1 MSTITAAVSITLF
14 LNKTKRGLPALVA
27 KGASFLMVLVAMSCL
42 SVLSSIQKSDGEFTP
57 CKGTS
62 GWEIDITH
70 QDILRCLKRSSTG
83 VPHKSAQPP
92 PKTTKTSTTVWLRH
106 QLRHQ
111 FLRDLHLQL
120 LRNIRKIPKLHQNL
134 ADWKIRNPGVDSTD
148 YQKGRACPALG
159 MGMGRAGNVLPREG
173 KPEKTH
179 RKVFTDDSDRDRI
192 YLIAAEMAMAIL
204 IRAEMAEMAM
214 ASTMAS
220 TEWRPHKV
228 CGIPQHKKIKYA
240 GERTMT

>member
-1 MSTITAAVSITLF
+1 MFKNVLLLVSRTRV
-14 LNKTKRGLPALVA
+14 LNLPQRQQRPQQQVHL
-27 KGASFLMVLVAMSCL
+27 
-42 SVLSSIQKSDGEFTP
+42 
-57 CKGTS
+57 
-62 GWEIDITH
+62 
-70 QDILRCLKRSSTG
+70 LRY
-83 VPHKSAQPP
+83 
-92 PKTTKTSTTVWLRH
+92 
-106 QLRHQ
+106 Q
-111 FLRDLHLQL
+111 FPRDLHLQL

-159 MGMGRAGNVLPREG
+159 MGMGRAGKVLPRGG

-204 IRAEMAEMAM
+204 IAAEMAEMAM

-228 CGIPQHKKIKYA
+228 CEASIEIV
-240 GERTMT
+240 T